1 MPAPK
6 QDLPLLLSIV
16 TLGLLGVLY
25 AIDPAYQ
32 REHYA
37 TAADE
42 RRTVEL
48 ADGSRIALD
57 PATQIDVGLH
67 LRSRRVTLGGGRA
80 VVAIAANGYA
90 TFDIGAGSTT
100 IRADGAFVAVSM
112 MRDRLDLALEPSPL
126 EVKATPSGSDGKHGS
141 TD

>member
-1 MPAPK
+1 MSVPK
-6 QDLPLLLSIV
+6 QDLPLLLSIL
-16 TLGLLGVLY
+16 TLGLLGILY
-25 AIDPAYQ
+25 AIDPAYR

-37 TAADE
+37 TAAGE
-42 RRTVEL
+42 RLTVEL

-80 VVAIAANGYA
+80 VLAIAANGYA
-90 TFDIGAGSTT
+90 PFDIGAGSTT
-100 IRADGAFVAVSM
+100 IRADGALVAVRM
-112 MRDRLDLALEPSPL
+112 LRDRLDIALEPSPA
-126 EVKATPSGSDGKHGS
+126 EVKATQSG